1 MTLPEHLAK
10 PNCTAGGAQER
21 NSMEPSTVFE
31 WDDVENDAALRIAED
46 GDRLSI
52 SVRDGDASMTLG
64 LSLPL
69 AALLGAWL
77 RDYIK
82 HRTEHAGA

>member
-1 MTLPEHLAK
+1 
-10 PNCTAGGAQER
+10 
-21 NSMEPSTVFE
+21 MEPSTVFE
-31 WDDVENDAALRIAED
+31 WDDVENDAALRIAEV
-46 GDRLSI
+46 GDRLRI
-52 SVRDGDASMTLG
+52 SVRDGDASVTLG

-82 HRTEHAGA
+82 HRPRHTVA